1 MKRVV
6 FSIALL
12 TLLVVISFASFA
24 ETSKGDPNYKHQNG
38 SGSKKNVKGFMQSH
52 NIIHPVDHFTI

>member
-52 NIIHPVDHFTI
+52 KSFIL